1 MYFREKENAWGFFLS
16 SCFVM
21 YLTSFIVASVFLPKP
36 RVILHSSWEL
46 GLVVVLSVFVLKMEE
61 LRPGEK
67 QNPFNISS

>member
-46 GLVVVLSVFVLKMEE
+46 GLVVVLSCICPKDGGIEAW
-61 LRPGEK
+61 GETE
-67 QNPFNISS
+67 PF